1 MEPPRSALPLTVRK
15 KSSRHGAPQR
25 MNALNTTAAFWY
37 KGVRNIAGTV
47 RMLCREMTPAWRAW
61 LTWLTQWSTWTLA
74 QRQHRADVQRI
85 ATRWVP

>member
-1 MEPPRSALPLTVRK
+1 
-15 KSSRHGAPQR
+15 

-47 RMLCREMTPAWRAW
+47 RMICREMPPAWRAW
-61 LTWLTQWSTWTLA
+61 LTWLTQLSTWTWA
-74 QRQHRADVQRI
+74 QRQHRADVQLI